1 MGYGRYW
8 QSSITQPI
16 IDEWLKMKDINGQ
29 VTTYVEK
36 KIPFYRLWNR
46 KDLKDMIKFFSD
58 LGQLIVHQNTKGKID
73 GVLALQFV
81 DKPEDIKEW
90 KNDFNSDG
98 VAIVVLA
105 SDNKHV
111 RSELVQNAIL
121 VSGVRSWVCF
131 ERGKYNDRMRV
142 LPWNLA
148 ERMA

>member
-1 MGYGRYW
+1 
-8 QSSITQPI
+8 
-16 IDEWLKMKDINGQ
+16 MKDINGQ